1 MDAVDVAVADLAV
14 ADETVSLQPLGGL
27 GVPYPVDLRRD
38 LMTVVQEGDC
48 SARLLCELD
57 TRIGQTF
64 AEAALRAIDEYGG
77 GRADLVASLGQTVY
91 HWIEPGAAGSAGSCL
106 GTLQLG
112 SPAWIAEAVGLPV
125 VDDLRT
131 RDVAAGGHGAPL
143 AGLFDRYWIAGLVRA
158 EPEDHTPIGVLNLG
172 GIANL
177 TVADGAATI
186 AYDVGPANA
195 LLDAACTEL
204 DPAGPGFDV
213 GGRLAA
219 RGRPDSDLLGELLAD
234 PFYSA
239 APPKSTGKEHF
250 NGAYLRGLLAGRPA
264 IAPPDLLATLVELT
278 AATIGAAVRGHGLS
292 RVVVSGGGAR
302 NPTLLR
308 ALRARLT
315 PAQLTPS
322 DLLGVPGD
330 DKEAYL
336 TTLLGFLT
344 WHGLPGNLPS
354 ATGAA
359 GPRVLGSITPGA
371 GPLRQPPPSAA
382 AVRALRI
389 DHVRD
394 RPDLGPAA
402 AAH

>member
-1 MDAVDVAVADLAV
+1 MDAVDVVVADLALEG
-14 ADETVSLQPLGGL
+14 ETVSLRPAGGL
-27 GVPYPVDLRRD
+27 GVPYPAELRRA
-38 LMTVVQEGDC
+38 LGAVVEEGDC
-48 SARLLCELD
+48 SARLLCMLD
-57 TRIGQTF
+57 TRVGQVF

-77 GRADLVASLGQTVY
+77 GRADLVASLGQTIY
-91 HWIEPGAAGSAGSCL
+91 HWIEPGSAGAADRCL

-125 VDDLRT
+125 VADLRT

-143 AGLFDRYWIAGLVRA
+143 AGLFDRYWIAGLVGDRLT
-158 EPEDHTPIGVLNLG
+158 DDTPIGVLNLG

-195 LLDAACTEL
+195 LLDAACADL
-204 DPAGPGFDV
+204 DPAGPGYDV
-213 GGRLAA
+213 DGGLAA
-219 RGRPDSDLLGELLAD
+219 RGRPDPGLLGELLAD
-234 PFYSA
+234 PYYAA

-250 NGAYLRGLLAGRPA
+250 NGAYLRARQSAHPA
-264 IAPPDLLATLVELT
+264 VTPADLLATLVELT
-278 AATIGAAVRGHGLS
+278 SATIGDAVRRHGLS

-308 ALRARLT
+308 ALRARLS
-315 PAQLTPS
+315 PARLILS
-322 DLLGVPGD
+322 DSLGMPGD

-336 TTLLGFLT
+336 TALLGFLT

-354 ATGAA
+354 ATGAV

-371 GPLRQPPPSAA
+371 GPPRLPAPGAEP
-382 AVRALRI
+382 VRALRI
-389 DHVRD
+389 DHA
-394 RPDLGPAA
+394 RPDPGPHAA
-402 AAH
+402 Y